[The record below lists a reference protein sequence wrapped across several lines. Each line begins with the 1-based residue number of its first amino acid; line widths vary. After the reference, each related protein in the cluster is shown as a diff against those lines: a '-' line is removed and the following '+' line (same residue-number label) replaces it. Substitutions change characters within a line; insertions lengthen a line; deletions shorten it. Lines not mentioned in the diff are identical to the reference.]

1 MALINFRYREIAAK
15 VAYCGGLGADST
27 MSVRTLHGM
36 VSAREK
42 GRLFPFG
49 AADSELR
56 AWFFEYVPPGS
67 IIPGFTLKIRVY
79 ALPMSAGN
87 APLREEVLGGA
98 DAVMLVVDPR
108 PSRQAANKNVFSDLQ
123 RALKHLGQT
132 TDSIPLLLQRSQTDF
147 GEEGEPNDYARV
159 LGTESPVESIDGIQ
173 EFFAFHDRVVS
184 DIGARIRANLAGDLG
199 AITLVADHREAM
211 ERDHEVLARHE
222 AALEAE
228 RARER
233 PSLEVAIKDVQ
244 AALQA
249 RYAGLPQGLR
259 IEVPFQPKE
268 FVGTRP
274 VHVLGVTLEG
284 ELIHVDIVMER
295 MNGGEP
301 RRLLLQLAN
310 RPRDATPMPRNT
322 IPGSQSRETSAASTL
337 PERVDPLPPEPADF
351 PPVWYGVAG
360 AAGGMLIGLL
370 LGFLA
375 FG

>member
-1 MALINFRYREIAAK
+1 VALINFRYREIAAK
-15 VAYCGGLGADST
+15 IAYCGGLGADST

-49 AADSELR
+49 PAESELR
-56 AWFFEYVPPGS
+56 AWFFEYVPPGV
-67 IIPGFTLKIRVY
+67 IVPGFTLKVRVY

-108 PSRQAANKNVFSDLQ
+108 SSRQAANRNTLADLQ
-123 RALKHLGQT
+123 RALKHLGQEPG
-132 TDSIPLLLQRSQTDF
+132 SIPLLLQRSQTDF
-147 GEEGEPNDYARV
+147 GEEGAPQDYAKL
-159 LGTESPVESIDGIQ
+159 LGVESNVEPVDGIQ
-173 EFFAFHDRVVS
+173 EFFGFHDRVIG
-184 DIGARIRANLAGDLG
+184 DIGSRLRANLAGDLG
-199 AITLVADHREAM
+199 AITLVADHRESM

-222 AALEAE
+222 AALEQD

-233 PSLEVAIKDVQ
+233 PSLEMAIKDVQ

-249 RYAGLPQGLR
+249 RYAGLSQGIR
-259 IEVPFQPKE
+259 VEIPFQPKE

-274 VHVLGVTLEG
+274 VHVLGATLDG
-284 ELIHVDIVMER
+284 EHVHVDIVMER

-322 IPGSQSRETSAASTL
+322 QPGPPSRDAISSTTL
-337 PERVDPLPPEPADF
+337 PERVDLGPPEPADF

-370 LGFLA
+370 VGFLL